1 MEQKIGTLGLKLRIA
16 KETLGVGLNRNP
28 SESPRPHLDAVMNWL
43 CRAQDKTSDDGVSQ
57 TYLIKFIKWANSYPE
72 TTGYII
78 PSFYRYWALTG
89 NEEYRRRAQKMT
101 DWECEIQLPDG
112 GVLAGALGDSDKPT
126 IFNTGQVLFG
136 WVRAFE
142 IEGEERYREA
152 AAKAA
157 GWMCDVMDDDGCWR
171 TFGSPM
177 TLSSGP
183 NLYNTRSAWGM
194 ARVHEITGEQ
204 RYLDSAVKNLEWALA
219 QAHENGWL
227 AHNCLQDNTQPF
239 LHTIAYAMRGFLEIG
254 AYAQRQDFLDEAVK
268 IGDAMVDALPENGFM
283 PGRFDKNWAP
293 TVKWSCLTGNAQIAI
308 NWGRLFQIT
317 GDQKYRDAV
326 FRINRFTKS
335 TQKLS
340 GDENEVGGIKGSHPV
355 NGGYHPWQYPNWAA
369 KFFADALCTEGF
381 LKGEFQFEDSGELLF
396 S

>member
-1 MEQKIGTLGLKLRIA
+1 MDQQVSNFSLNFRVLKESAGFGKTSPQSA
-16 KETLGVGLNRNP
+16 KV
-28 SESPRPHLDAVMNWL
+28 HLDAVMQWL
-43 CRAQDKTSDDGVSQ
+43 CRAQGKTVDDGVSQ
-57 TYLIKFIKWANSYPE
+57 TYLVKYLKWANSYPE

-89 NEEYRRRAQKMT
+89 DDEYRDRARRMT
-101 DWECEIQLPDG
+101 DWECEIQLPEG

-136 WVRAFE
+136 WARAFE
-142 IEGEERYREA
+142 VEQDERYREA

-157 GWMCDVMDDDGCWR
+157 KWLCDVMDDDGCWR
-171 TFGSPM
+171 QFSSPM
-177 TLSSGP
+177 TTSPGP

-204 RYLDSAVKNLEWALA
+204 RFLDCAVKNLEWALA

-227 AHNCLQDNTQPF
+227 GHNCLQDNSQPF

-254 AYAQRQDFLDEAVK
+254 AYANRQDFMDEAIK
-268 IGDAMVDALPENGFM
+268 IGDAMLAALPANGFM
-283 PGRFDKNWAP
+283 PGRFDKNWQP
-293 TVKWSCLTGNAQIAI
+293 TVKWSCLTGNAQMAI
-308 NWGRLFQIT
+308 NWGRLYKLT
-317 GDQKYRDAV
+317 GDERYKDAV
-326 FRINRFTKS
+326 MRINTFTKS

-340 GDENEVGGIKGSHPV
+340 GNPNEMGGIKGSHPV
-355 NGGYHPWQYPNWAA
+355 SGGYHPWQYPNWAA

-381 LKGEFQFEDSGELLF
+381 LGGEFQFDDARDLLF